1 MPQPLRLEDP
11 SRLPHAL
18 QAFATETPRPN
29 RALVLVGASDQTRQI
44 FVGTLAAA
52 SDLQLH
58 QVDLS
63 ELHAGE
69 MPATQGNIREVFDA
83 SGESPSVLCFHH
95 ADAFFDRVA
104 QTDREEERE
113 HDELTEDVY
122 LIERISAFGGLVVI
136 AFDRDNVPSRIS
148 DEAAY
153 IVQA

>member
-1 MPQPLRLEDP
+1 MPQTLRLADP
-11 SRLPHAL
+11 SRLPDAL
-18 QAFATETPRPN
+18 HAFATETPRSN
-29 RALVLVGASDQTRQI
+29 RALILVGADDQARQV

-69 MPATQGNIREVFDA
+69 MSGTQGNIREVFDA
-83 SGESPSVLCFHH
+83 SGESPSVLCFHR
-95 ADAFFDRVA
+95 ADTFFARVA
-104 QTDREEERE
+104 QTDREEDRE
-113 HDELTEDVY
+113 YDELSEDDY
-122 LIERISAFGGLVVI
+122 LIDRIAAFAGLVVI
-136 AFDRDNVPSRIS
+136 AFDQNLIPKRLA